1 MKKYLITGVVLLAID
16 LAILLFFWEWR
27 MLPAITAITAFPFI
41 FLAGFITGAYKDP
54 DHYHLDIQESS
65 SSRNKKIR
73 FATRILAIALPSFL
87 VCVPS
92 FIFYYW

>member
-1 MKKYLITGVVLLAID
+1 MKKYLIAGVVILLID
-16 LAILLFFWEWR
+16 LAILLFFSEWR

-41 FLAGFITGAYKDP
+41 FLAGYITGAYT
-54 DHYHLDIQESS
+54 DHNFHHLDIQESS

-73 FATRILAIALPSFL
+73 LATRILAIALPSFL
-87 VCVPS
+87 VCIPS